1 LSLVEEFKSD
11 ISGEK
16 MKRKLFMV
24 VTFVILIGLLGV
36 FYQQGRG
43 PAKQAEPAVAG
54 LAMKSSPLA
63 EAKAFPP
70 GVPVLMYHS
79 IDEEQ
84 NNDAVISKARFSEQ
98 MKYLHEHDYH
108 PVSLD
113 DLHDYL
119 TLHKELPL
127 KPVVITFDDG
137 YRDTY
142 EIAMPVLKQYGFRS
156 VLFFAVGKDGGR
168 LSWEELREMKAS
180 GMEIASHSYNHR
192 SMGGLSR
199 AEQAEEI
206 QSSKKTLDQH
216 LKQNTRWFCYPNS
229 SYGPE
234 TLELLKANGFTT
246 AVTTEPG
253 WVKPGDDP
261 LTLRRI
267 WMGNSVDLKHFEERL
282 TKEKYSII

>member
-1 LSLVEEFKSD
+1 
-11 ISGEK
+11 
-16 MKRKLFMV
+16 MKRKLFIV
-24 VTFVILIGLLGV
+24 GTFIALIALIGV
-36 FYQQGRG
+36 FYQQGRTPDQQSKPG
-43 PAKQAEPAVAG
+43 AASIV
-54 LAMKSSPLA
+54 MKSSPFA

-79 IDEEQ
+79 IGEEP
-84 NNDAVISKARFSEQ
+84 NNDAVISKERFVEQ
-98 MKYLHEHDYH
+98 MKYLHESGYH

-119 TLHKELPL
+119 ALKKELPL

-156 VLFFAVGKDGGR
+156 VLFFPVGKDGGR
-168 LSWEELREMKAS
+168 LSWAELREMKAS

-192 SMGGLSR
+192 SMDGLSR
-199 AEQAEEI
+199 AEQAQEI
-206 QSSKKTLDQH
+206 QNSKKTLDQN
-216 LKQNTRWFCYPNS
+216 LNQNTRWFCYPNGR
-229 SYGPE
+229 YGPE
-234 TLELLKANGFTT
+234 TLELLKANGFTV

-253 WVKPGDDP
+253 WVKPGDHP

-282 TKEKYSII
+282 TREKYSIL